1 MVEVIKQEKKERKT
15 HLNSQDIFL
24 KSQYLSW
31 VIKCDPDYS
40 QEKMGEEI
48 GFKKGAVV
56 LNITK
61 EAVFHDEIF

>member
-1 MVEVIKQEKKERKT
+1 MVEVIKEEKKDRQT
-15 HLNSQDIFL
+15 HLNSSDIFF

-48 GFKKGAVV
+48 SFKKGAVV

-61 EAVFHDEIF
+61 EAVSHTEIF

>member
-1 MVEVIKQEKKERKT
+1 
-15 HLNSQDIFL
+15 
-24 KSQYLSW
+24 LSW

>member
-1 MVEVIKQEKKERKT
+1 MSLMPTLIERYARIKDADK
-15 HLNSQDIFL
+15 L
-24 KSQYLSW
+24 K
-31 VIKCDPDYS
+31 
-40 QEKMGEEI
+40 EI